1 MKMLFVSIKRITK
14 LIIISVSMIIL
25 FSQVGAQEP
34 IKLLIPQSPIPES
47 PDFATLI
54 LRDPWDMTQFTDI
67 SQYLNESGQ
76 REIIKNPRVENGLF
90 LGTSAG
96 SIAEG
101 NNGNFYPL
109 FPGYETT
116 MLIGKVGH
124 RYPIDANLYH
134 CLYIALQVNSPA
146 DRISPD
152 RFRVFWFADERLN
165 TAGSEFYGS
174 TYPIRI
180 IEPEADSTPVANIWK
195 LHKVDLKNP
204 PEGYDTRL
212 ATWNDKPFWQGLRID
227 PTFYA
232 DSDFSVDWVRL
243 TDCQANIHTIT
254 WSPDSALSTLW
265 LRPEKTSRYI
275 RIAADVNGQSGSYQ
289 LDVQGLAPGKYYVG
303 LSQSLSDCCI
313 VESSQTIVINQTP
326 VVDFASPSFYSGEDY
341 ATSTGNAWDFRDPAD
356 AVKVVGAQVTH
367 LNGVLDLVT
376 QSSRSAD
383 PKIFLN
389 TPQRIPDSRDYRYL
403 NFRLFTAGPWQNVTD
418 GMILRWIWVQPVDRE
433 GECYRVSQ
441 DIPLNVGWQIYA
453 IDLSDPFNGKAEE
466 VAGSCN
472 GLELHWLES
481 SPLSKF
487 RLDPNE
493 NILGVP
499 LHQQLD
505 WVRLTKLDQVTQGS
519 GFTIRI
525 GLNKMPSEIVS
536 TQFYYTN
543 DLSNPTQHIAKE
555 LIETSNVLNPK
566 RIQSSGEEILTSIS
580 QQTLLLPMVMKD
592 YIPLDLPGVAHE
604 LTHNWDTSA
613 VNPGEY
619 FVCARVNDTYNEAI
633 YCSEAPVKIIAP

>member
-1 MKMLFVSIKRITK
+1 MSIKRFTK
-14 LIIISVSMIIL
+14 LIVISISMIIL
-25 FSQVGAQEP
+25 FSHVWAQEL
-34 IKLLIPQSPIPES
+34 KNLVVPQSPIPES

-54 LRDPWDMTQFTDI
+54 LRDPWDMAQFTDL

-96 SIAEG
+96 TIAEG

-109 FPGYETT
+109 FPGYETA

-134 CLYIALQVNSPA
+134 CLYIAMQVNSPS
-146 DRISPD
+146 IGTSPD

-165 TAGSEFYGS
+165 SAGSSLYGS
-174 TYPIRI
+174 TFPTRI
-180 IEPEADSTPVANIWK
+180 FEPEADPAPVTNIWK

-227 PTFYA
+227 PTIYA
-232 DSDFSVDWVRL
+232 DTDFSVDWVRL
-243 TDCQANIHTIT
+243 TNCQANTHTIT
-254 WSPDSALSTLW
+254 WSPDSSLSTLW

-275 RIAADVNGQSGSYQ
+275 RIASDVNGQSGSYQ
-289 LDVQGLAPGKYYVG
+289 LDVQGLAPGTYFVG
-303 LSQSLSDCCI
+303 LSQSLSKCCI

-326 VVDFASPSFYSGEDY
+326 VVDFAKPSFYSGEDY
-341 ATSTGNAWDFRDPAD
+341 ATSIDNAWDFQDSAD
-356 AVKVVGAQVTH
+356 IVKAVGARFSH
-367 LNGVLDLVT
+367 LSGVLDMVT
-376 QSSRSAD
+376 KSGSAD

-389 TPQRIPDSRDYRYL
+389 TPQQIPDSREYRYL
-403 NFRLFTAGPWQNVTD
+403 NFRLYTAGPWQNVTD
-418 GMILRWIWVQPVDRE
+418 GMILRWIWVQPVDRV

-441 DIPLNVGWQIYA
+441 DIPLNVGWQIYS
-453 IDLSDPFNGKAEE
+453 IDLSDPFNGIAEE
-466 VAGSCN
+466 VAGSCS
-472 GLELHWLES
+472 GLNWHWLES

-505 WVRLTKLDQVTQGS
+505 WVRLTKLEQVTQGS
-519 GFTIRI
+519 VFTIRI
-525 GLNKMPSEIVS
+525 GLNKMPSEIAS
-536 TQFYYTN
+536 TEFYYTN
-543 DLSNPTQHIAKE
+543 DLSNPTQHVANE
-555 LIETSNVLNPK
+555 LIRTSKILDPLRRK
-566 RIQSSGEEILTSIS
+566 ASGEEIFSSVFQKTV
-580 QQTLLLPMVMKD
+580 LLPMAVKD
-592 YIPLDLPGVAHE
+592 YIPLDLPGIAHE
-604 LTHNWDTSA
+604 LTYNWDTSA

>member
-1 MKMLFVSIKRITK
+1 MSIKRFTK
-14 LIIISVSMIIL
+14 LIVISISMIIL
-25 FSQVGAQEP
+25 FSHVWAQEL
-34 IKLLIPQSPIPES
+34 KNLVVPQSPIPES

-54 LRDPWDMTQFTDI
+54 LRDPWDMAQFTDL

-96 SIAEG
+96 TIAEG

-109 FPGYETT
+109 FPGYETA

-134 CLYIALQVNSPA
+134 CLYIAMQVNSPS
-146 DRISPD
+146 IGTSPD

-165 TAGSEFYGS
+165 SAGSGLYGS
-174 TYPIRI
+174 TFPTRI
-180 IEPEADSTPVANIWK
+180 FEPEADPAPVTNIWK

-227 PTFYA
+227 PTIYA
-232 DSDFSVDWVRL
+232 DTDFSVDWVRL
-243 TDCQANIHTIT
+243 TNCQANTHTIT
-254 WSPDSALSTLW
+254 WSPDSSLSTLW

-275 RIAADVNGQSGSYQ
+275 RIASDVNGQSGSYQ
-289 LDVQGLAPGKYYVG
+289 LDVQGLAPGTYFVG
-303 LSQSLSDCCI
+303 LSQSLSKCCI

-326 VVDFASPSFYSGEDY
+326 VVDFAKPSFYSGEDY
-341 ATSTGNAWDFRDPAD
+341 ATSIDNAWDFQDSAD
-356 AVKVVGAQVTH
+356 IVKAVGARFSH
-367 LNGVLDLVT
+367 LSGVLDMVT
-376 QSSRSAD
+376 KSGSAD

-389 TPQRIPDSRDYRYL
+389 TPQQIPDSREYRYL
-403 NFRLFTAGPWQNVTD
+403 NFRLYTAGPWQNVTD
-418 GMILRWIWVQPVDRE
+418 GMILRWIWVQPVDRV

-441 DIPLNVGWQIYA
+441 DIPLNVGWQIYS
-453 IDLSDPFNGKAEE
+453 IDLSDPFNGIAEE
-466 VAGSCN
+466 VAGSCS
-472 GLELHWLES
+472 GLNWHWLES

-505 WVRLTKLDQVTQGS
+505 WVRLTKLEQVTQGS
-519 GFTIRI
+519 VFTIRI
-525 GLNKMPSEIVS
+525 GLNKMPSEIAS
-536 TQFYYTN
+536 TEFYYTN
-543 DLSNPTQHIAKE
+543 NLSNPTQHVANE
-555 LIETSNVLNPK
+555 LIRTSKILDPLRRKV
-566 RIQSSGEEILTSIS
+566 SGEEIFSSVFQKTV
-580 QQTLLLPMVMKD
+580 LLPMAVKD
-592 YIPLDLPGVAHE
+592 YIPLDLPGIAHE
-604 LTHNWDTSA
+604 LTYNWDTSA